1 MLSLEFAGRI
11 DQHAFDGR
19 TVVGFP
25 LIRFAL
31 RKIALGEKL
40 VECGDGLGL
49 VERGCALGEIDFRRF
64 AHRSVDESDA
74 RGTRRRG
81 NSLVGAGPSADAMQ
95 RFRRLADGINLDF
108 GSSTRGG
115 EHVFASNGVALDR
128 ADEIFAPQLDG
139 AAITV
144 DPIKMRLEITVR
156 SGYVADF
163 YAEKYVAAVIGPMQS
178 AFDCLVVCERARRSD
193 SRGIHQID
201 NVDFD
206 IFYFFL
212 TLVDGVARKGQFV
225 AVGRSNEIVDAQRR
239 SRDGARTRRTGRVF
253 VGIAVNLRR
262 GRGVAFDRT
271 CQV

>member
-1 MLSLEFAGRI
+1 MLSLEFAGGI

-74 RGTRRRG
+74 RGTRRGG
-81 NSLVGAGPSADAMQ
+81 NSL
-95 RFRRLADGINLDF
+95 
-108 GSSTRGG
+108 
-115 EHVFASNGVALDR
+115 
-128 ADEIFAPQLDG
+128 
-139 AAITV
+139 
-144 DPIKMRLEITVR
+144 VR

-178 AFDCLVVCERARRSD
+178 AFDCLVVCERARRRD
-193 SRGIHQID
+193 S
-201 NVDFD
+201 
-206 IFYFFL
+206 
-212 TLVDGVARKGQFV
+212 
-225 AVGRSNEIVDAQRR
+225 
-239 SRDGARTRRTGRVF
+239 
-253 VGIAVNLRR
+253 
-262 GRGVAFDRT
+262 
-271 CQV
+271 